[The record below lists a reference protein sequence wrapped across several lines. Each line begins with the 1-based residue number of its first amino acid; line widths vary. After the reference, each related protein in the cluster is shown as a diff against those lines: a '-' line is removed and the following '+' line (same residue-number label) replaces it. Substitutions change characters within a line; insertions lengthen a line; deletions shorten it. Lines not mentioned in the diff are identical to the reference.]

1 MSIGYIFVVKMYN
14 IAYFGITGMRGHE
27 ERGRRRRKC
36 LGPIYNIILVNG

>member
-27 ERGRRRRKC
+27 ERGRRREEV
-36 LGPIYNIILVNG
+36 PWANIIFVNG